1 MLRLPQELLPAMPP
15 SVACAAVDTST
26 GYHRPVFFRWAFR
39 WSSTMPG
46 STVTVRLAA
55 STSSTLRTCLEKSIT
70 RPAPT
75 VWPHWLVP
83 PPRGTM
89 GTLRSRQMSSAMR
102 ASSADFGTNTPT
114 GITW

>member
-15 SVACAAVDTST
+15 SVAWAAVETST
-26 GYHRPVFFRWAFR
+26 GYQRPVFFRWAFR

-46 STVTVRLAA
+46 STVAVRCSA

-83 PPRGTM
+83 PPRGTT
-89 GTLRSRQMSSAMR
+89 GTFRSRQMSSARR
-102 ASSADFGTNTPT
+102 ASSAVRGTNTPT
-114 GITW
+114 GTTW